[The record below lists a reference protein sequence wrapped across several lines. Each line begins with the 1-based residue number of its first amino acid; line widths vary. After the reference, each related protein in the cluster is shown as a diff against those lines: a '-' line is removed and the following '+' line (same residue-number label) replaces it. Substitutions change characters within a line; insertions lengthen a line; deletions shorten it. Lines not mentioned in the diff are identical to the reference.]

1 MPDDVEVP
9 KPAGAPAWT
18 VTFADL
24 MSLLLCFFVLLLS
37 FAEMDAR
44 KFRALADTLKSV
56 LGSGPPLQVMVEVPV
71 PVAVESAAPATGEAT
86 TTETG
91 TEETGTEETGTEP
104 SPADTIPPTPVDP
117 AAAQTTVRQIEQQ
130 ETETLAHQLAAALA
144 GEIARNEIELEA
156 KGRTVT
162 LRIREQGSFAS
173 GSDAINAGYVPVLA
187 RIRELLLTTDAQL
200 QVSGHTDDQP
210 IETERFRS
218 NWELSA
224 ARAVSVAHE
233 LLKDPRMPANR
244 IAVSGHADTRPLD
257 SNASEAGRSR
267 NRRVEILIIRT
278 DPPPKAPESE

>member
-1 MPDDVEVP
+1 MPDDIEAP
-9 KPAGAPAWT
+9 KPAGAPAWI

-44 KFRALADTLKSV
+44 KFRALADTLKNV
-56 LGSGPPLQVMVEVPV
+56 LGSGPPVQVMVEV
-71 PVAVESAAPATGEAT
+71 PVAVESAAPATGE
-86 TTETG
+86 TG
-91 TEETGTEETGTEP
+91 
-104 SPADTIPPTPVDP
+104 ADTSGAATPDTAQDPTQLDP
-117 AAAQTTVRQIEQQ
+117 AAAQDTVRQLEQQ
-130 ETETLAHQLAAALA
+130 ETETLAHQLAGALA

-173 GSDAINAGYVPVLA
+173 GSDAINPGYVPVLA
-187 RIRELLLTTDAQL
+187 RIRELLLSTDAQL
-200 QVSGHTDDQP
+200 QVSGHTDNQP

-224 ARAVSVAHE
+224 ARAVSVAHQ
-233 LLKDPRMPANR
+233 LLADPRMPANR

-278 DPPPKAPESE
+278 DPPPPAPENR